1 MPLMSY
7 PLRKLFTAEHMLI
20 KIVIV
25 FTIEKLYWDK
35 ISWGHF
41 VSRRLRGQVIEV
53 LKYLERFYIISPS
66 GLFDYYFNVR
76 TRNNE
81 KKV

>member
-1 MPLMSY
+1 MVS
-7 PLRKLFTAEHMLI
+7 AEHMLI

-35 ISWGHF
+35 ISCGHF
-41 VSRRLRGQVIEV
+41 VSRTLRGQVIKV
-53 LKYLERFYIISPS
+53 LKYLERFNTISPS

-81 KKV
+81 K